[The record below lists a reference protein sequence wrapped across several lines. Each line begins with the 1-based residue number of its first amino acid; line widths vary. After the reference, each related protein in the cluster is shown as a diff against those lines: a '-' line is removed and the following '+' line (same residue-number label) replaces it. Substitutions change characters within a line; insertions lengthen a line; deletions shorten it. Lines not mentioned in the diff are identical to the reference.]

1 MKPLWICV
9 LGLLATGAMLA
20 SAGCRD
26 ESKQRRK
33 VVARKGVAAGIDLAN
48 NRVSMKIRLEKTGEE
63 IEYDGQITPETE
75 VWINGV
81 RKGLADVVPGDEIEV
96 EAYRSGEGLDQKFVV
111 TRVAVTRP
119 QDWKSTQP
127 PGTTRPAAPPD
138 RAEALASPV
147 PALPRPATTQPVR
160 TAESP
165 PPSAPAPE
173 DVQRQRERLMTE
185 IYTNIR
191 ERMDQALDARAE
203 LLRAGRPQTDPEVQN
218 YERVIRRARNLLI
231 EIGENVTPVD
241 PPLLDEV
248 PATRPAAAN

>member
-1 MKPLWICV
+1 MKPLWVCI
-9 LGLLATGAMLA
+9 LGFLATGAMLA

-81 RKGLADVVPGDEIEV
+81 RKGLADVIPGDEIEV

-127 PGTTRPAAPPD
+127 PP
-138 RAEALASPV
+138 E
-147 PALPRPATTQPVR
+147 TTQPAR
-160 TAESP
+160 TAET
-165 PPSAPAPE
+165 APAPTPE
-173 DVQRQRERLMTE
+173 DVQRQRERLMAE

-218 YERVIRRARNLLI
+218 YERVIHRARNLLI
-231 EIGENVTPVD
+231 EIGENVDPVE
-241 PPLLDEV
+241 PPLLDEA